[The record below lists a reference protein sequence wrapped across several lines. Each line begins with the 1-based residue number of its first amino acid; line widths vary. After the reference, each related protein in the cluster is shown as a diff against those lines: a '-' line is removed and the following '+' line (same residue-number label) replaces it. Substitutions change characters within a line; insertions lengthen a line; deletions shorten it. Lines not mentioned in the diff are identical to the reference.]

1 LKEHLMTNQIV
12 QRMYSEIIVRGRRN
26 APTFTEVKRDATALT
41 SRLDAI
47 IGLRS

>member
-1 LKEHLMTNQIV
+1 MTNKTV
-12 QRMYSEIIVRGRRN
+12 QRMYSQIIVRGRRN

-41 SRLDAI
+41 SQLDAI